1 MQVTTEAPTK
11 KTSSRKITSRKK
23 TAKSD
28 SMKGISRIDSKGT
41 HGWYVRV
48 YKNGKTYSKLYS
60 DSKYNGKERAL
71 KFAQKAR
78 ELALETISKIPDK
91 PIRRLVT
98 RDKRNKSGVVGVSKT
113 QKTLKSGK
121 VNSYYQVTWS
131 PQPGKI
137 KNRQWSV
144 RKYGEERAF
153 ELAKNFRDE
162 VMLSVYGKRYEEYLK
177 TQEEEQPAPEAV
189 SAPDTSGEAFKNDE
203 LMQATGS

>member
-1 MQVTTEAPTK
+1 
-11 KTSSRKITSRKK
+11 
-23 TAKSD
+23 
-28 SMKGISRIDSKGT
+28 MKGISRIDSKGT

-78 ELALETISKIPDK
+78 ALALETISKIPDK
-91 PIRRLVT
+91 PIRRLVM
-98 RDKRNKSGVVGVSKT
+98 RDSRNKSGVVGVSKT
-113 QKTLKSGK
+113 QKTLKNGK
-121 VNSYYQVTWS
+121 INYYYQVTWS
-131 PQPGKI
+131 PKPGKI

-162 VMLSVYGKRYEEYLK
+162 VMLSVYGERYEAYIKSREN
-177 TQEEEQPAPEAV
+177 EEELPKPASKSNSNPLD
-189 SAPDTSGEAFKNDE
+189 SLDS
-203 LMQATGS
+203 MQATGS

>member
-1 MQVTTEAPTK
+1 
-11 KTSSRKITSRKK
+11 
-23 TAKSD
+23 
-28 SMKGISRIDSKGT
+28 MKGISRIDSKGT

-78 ELALETISKIPDK
+78 ELALETINKIPDK

-98 RDKRNKSGVVGVSKT
+98 RDKRNKSGIVGVSKT

-121 VNSYYQVTWS
+121 INHYYQVTWS
-131 PQPGKI
+131 PSPGKI

-153 ELAKNFRDE
+153 ELARNFRDE
-162 VMLSVYGKRYEEYLK
+162 VMLSVYGERYEEYLK
-177 TQEEEQPAPEAV
+177 SQQQEVQEPLNRNEAPENE
-189 SAPDTSGEAFKNDE
+189 TSDSVK
-203 LMQATGS
+203 ATGS

>member
-1 MQVTTEAPTK
+1 MEFKTEAPAK
-11 KTSSRKITSRKK
+11 RIQKRKK
-23 TAKSD
+23 SVDKSD
-28 SMKGISRIDSKGT
+28 TNNMKGISRIDSKGT

-121 VNSYYQVTWS
+121 VNHYYQVTWS
-131 PQPGKI
+131 PKPGKI

-144 RKYGEERAF
+144 HKYGDEKAF
-153 ELAKNFRDE
+153 ELAKSFRDE
-162 VMLSVYGKRYEEYLK
+162 VMLDIYGERYEDYLK
-177 TQEEEQPAPEAV
+177 TQDETDSNNNEHVAEAE
-189 SAPDTSGEAFKNDE
+189 SAHGAF
-203 LMQATGS
+203 A